1 MAAQQKKAEQFYQL
15 HHTGKLFIL
24 PNIWDVLGVK
34 LLESLDYKA
43 IATASASIAYSNGFD
58 DGENIPFE
66 NVLSTLKNIVN
77 STSLPVTADIESC
90 YANDE
95 IQLEKN
101 IKQIIAT
108 GIVGI
113 NIEDSNHSNHTL
125 NSIEIQCNRI
135 KLIKR
140 VAKEMN
146 ASLFINARTD
156 VLLYNNLFSTSEAK
170 LSELMKRGLAYKE
183 AGANCFFPIAIRNEE
198 DIEALVNGLKM
209 PINILA
215 LPGIPDFTILDK
227 LGVARVSLGPG
238 LLKYAIK
245 AMKSLATELK
255 EYNGLSLITENEIT
269 SNYLKSLIHH

>member
-1 MAAQQKKAEQFYQL
+1 MVTQQEKAEQFYKL

-24 PNIWDVLGVK
+24 PNIWDALGAK
-34 LLESLDYKA
+34 LLESLDYQA

-66 NVLSTLKNIVN
+66 TVLLGLKNIVN
-77 STSLPVTADIESC
+77 STNLPVTADVETC
-90 YANDE
+90 YATDE

-108 GIVGI
+108 GVVGI
-113 NIEDSNHSNHTL
+113 NIEDTNHNNHTL
-125 NSIEIQCNRI
+125 NSIEVQSNRI
-135 KLIKR
+135 KLIKK
-140 VAKEMN
+140 VAEEMN
-146 ASLFINARTD
+146 VSLFINARTD

-170 LSELMKRGLAYKE
+170 LSELIKRGKAYKE

-198 DIEALVNGLKM
+198 DIKALVNELGM

-215 LPGIPDFTILDK
+215 LPGIPDFKTLNSI
-227 LGVARVSLGPG
+227 GVARVSLGPG
-238 LLKYAIK
+238 FLKYAIK

-269 SNYLKSLIHH
+269 SDYLKSLIHY

>member
-1 MAAQQKKAEQFYQL
+1 MGIQQEKAEQFYQL
-15 HHTGKLFIL
+15 HHTNKLFIL
-24 PNIWDVLGVK
+24 PNVWDILGVK

-77 STSLPVTADIESC
+77 STNLPVTADIETC
-90 YANDE
+90 YAIDE

-108 GIVGI
+108 GVVGI

-125 NSIEIQCNRI
+125 NSIKIQCNRI
-135 KLIKR
+135 KLIKS
-140 VAKEMN
+140 VAEEMN
-146 ASLFINARTD
+146 VSLFINARTD

-170 LSELMKRGLAYKE
+170 NTELIKRGLAYKE

-198 DIEALVNGLKM
+198 EIKALVKELSM

-238 LLKYAIK
+238 LLKYAMK
-245 AMKSLATELK
+245 AIKSLATELK
-255 EYNGLSLITENEIT
+255 EYKGLSLITENEIT
-269 SNYLKSLIHH
+269 SDYLKSLINN